1 MCVRRIKMS
10 DKKELEPLYKK
21 ITPYS
26 WEYMC
31 METGNKC
38 VIATE
43 HFTEY
48 NNAVK
53 YMAEN
58 KINHDFFSCDYN
70 LCVAKNCPV
79 WNNVQQKIAE
89 NSKSKVK

>member
-1 MCVRRIKMS
+1 MS

-21 ITPYS
+21 MNPYS

-31 METGNKC
+31 MGTGNKC

-58 KINHDFFSCDYN
+58 KRDYVFFTSEHN
-70 LCVAKNCPV
+70 LCAENNCPV
-79 WNNVQQKIAE
+79 CETAQQKMAE
-89 NSKSKVK
+89 FAKNKVR